1 MAGQEKNGP
10 RKTAVR
16 ILDRIDEKGAFAEP
30 LLDAAL
36 SRDRLANIHD
46 RRLLTQLV
54 YGTLRMRGRLDW
66 IISRIY
72 KGDMD
77 SLDVTLRNILRVGLY
92 QFLFMDRIP
101 DFAVVDESV
110 ETAKGIQPRGAGLVN
125 AVLRTALRQRDA
137 LSYPDRTEDP
147 AGYISVFFSHP
158 RWLVEKW
165 IGMLGTEETLGLC
178 RADNENPPLMVRVN
192 RLKMTREELERE
204 LSGEGYEVRPTA
216 FSSDGLTV
224 RLPGPV
230 RGLRH
235 FREGYFQIQDEASQ
249 LVACLVDP
257 EPGERIMD
265 VCSGVGIKTT
275 HLAERMQNRGRIVA
289 LDVNAAKGRALKGLA
304 RRLGITILESRTGDA
319 RMEPAKDFQESFD
332 RILVDAPCSGLG
344 TLRRNPEIKWRM
356 TPEEMRNFPSLQ
368 KEILTNAVRCLKK
381 GGLLVYSTC
390 TIAVEEND
398 GVVRSFL
405 TDNRDVKQVRPPA
418 AVDGRLIDD
427 QGFFRTFPHRH
438 GTDGFFGALFRK
450 A

>member
-1 MAGQEKNGP
+1 MADPKKNSP
-10 RKTAVR
+10 RKTAVL

-36 SRDRLANIHD
+36 DPGRLANIHD
-46 RRLLTQLV
+46 RRLLTQVV

-66 IISRIY
+66 IICRTY
-72 KGDMD
+72 KGNMD
-77 SLDVTLRNILRVGLY
+77 NLDVTLRNILRVGLY
-92 QFLFMDRIP
+92 QLLFMDRIP
-101 DFAVVDESV
+101 EFAVVDESV
-110 ETAKGIQPRGAGLVN
+110 ETAKGMKPRGAGLVN
-125 AVLRTALRQRDA
+125 AVLRTVLRQRDA

-165 IGMLGTEETLGLC
+165 IGMMGVEDTLELC
-178 RADNENPPLMVRVN
+178 RADNENPPLTVRVN
-192 RLKMTREELERE
+192 RLKKTREVLLRE
-204 LSGEGYEVRPTA
+204 FLKEGYEARPTA

-230 RGLRH
+230 RELRH
-235 FREGYFQIQDEASQ
+235 FQEGDFQIQDEASQ
-249 LVACLVDP
+249 LITDLVEP

-275 HLAERMQNRGRIVA
+275 HLAERMRNQGRIVA

-304 RRLGITILESRTGDA
+304 KRLGITILESRTGDA
-319 RMEPAKDFQESFD
+319 RMELPKELRGIFD
-332 RILVDAPCSGLG
+332 RVLVDAPCSGLG

-356 TPEEMRNFPSLQ
+356 TPEEMKRFPPLQ
-368 KEILTNAVRCLKK
+368 KGLLTQAVRCLKK
-381 GGLLVYSTC
+381 GGILVYSTC
-390 TIAVEEND
+390 TVAVEEND
-398 GVVRSFL
+398 EVVQSFL
-405 TDNRDVKQVRPPA
+405 AENRDVEQVKPPA
-418 AVDGRLIDD
+418 AVDERLIDD

-438 GTDGFFGALFRK
+438 GTDGFFGALLRK